1 HEPDRAS
8 HHPLT
13 SIHCPEKGANM
24 LRVLLGSH
32 EAGERH
38 QWRQWLSEAPLEVV
52 GLAQDGQEAVQLALQ
67 LRPDLVLLDQGLPVL
82 DGFQAASMI
91 SLAVPGAMQVL
102 VGTADGPDAL
112 RRALRAGARDV
123 VGRPI
128 T

>member
-1 HEPDRAS
+1 
-8 HHPLT
+8 
-13 SIHCPEKGANM
+13 M

-82 DGFQAASMI
+82 KYASCATVARAPI
-91 SLAVPGAMQVL
+91 SISP
-102 VGTADGPDAL
+102 
-112 RRALRAGARDV
+112 RE
-123 VGRPI
+123 
-128 T
+128 